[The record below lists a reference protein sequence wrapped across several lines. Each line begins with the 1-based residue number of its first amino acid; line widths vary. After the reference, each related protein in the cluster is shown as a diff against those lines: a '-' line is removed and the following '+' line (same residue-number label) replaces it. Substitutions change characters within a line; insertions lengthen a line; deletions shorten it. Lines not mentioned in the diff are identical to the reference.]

1 MKLKHG
7 LPRLAPPPPPPDN
20 GSVSIHIQREGEV
33 EGNMEVEAS
42 QVEVVLPW
50 LAGPC

>member
-1 MKLKHG
+1 MTLNSTISYPVLA
-7 LPRLAPPPPPPDN
+7 LPDT

-42 QVEVVLPW
+42 QVEVVSPW